1 MLLDDVNARFS
12 QLKPDEKLI
21 DKLLEIE
28 QSKNQKKFVV
38 LDDDPTGIQ
47 TVHDVFV
54 YTDWSVES
62 IKHGLLDNNSMF
74 YLLTNSR
81 AMTDNQTT
89 KIHLELTNNVINAA
103 LETGKGFM
111 IISRSDSTLRGH
123 YPMETELVKQVVE
136 SKSRIVIDGE
146 IIFPFFKEGGRYTI
160 DDIHYVDEGG
170 TLIPVSDTEFARDKT
185 FGYQSSNLCDYI
197 EEKTNGDYMA
207 EDTISIS
214 LESLRRMELDKITSL
229 LCSAGDFTKII
240 VNAIDYIDVKV
251 FCIAL
256 FRTMASGR
264 NFMFRS
270 AASFVKVLG
279 GISDQPLLTRKE
291 MIKEN
296 HSTGGIIVVGSY
308 TKKTT
313 RQLDQLKSL
322 VNIQLIE
329 FNPENSVEP
338 EAYEREIIR
347 VVEESEACIRKGI
360 TIVIY
365 TNRTLQNITGESKED
380 TLLRSVRLSEAVCQI
395 VGRLAVTPS
404 FVLAKGGNTSSD
416 IGVKALRVKRARVLG
431 QVRPG
436 IPVWET
442 DRNSKFPDIPFII
455 FPGNVGN
462 DMTLREV
469 TEILLK
475 DNG

>member
-1 MLLDDVNARFS
+1 MLLDEVKARLS

-21 DKLLEIE
+21 DKLLEAE
-28 QSKNQKKFVV
+28 RSKNQKKFVV

-54 YTDWSVES
+54 YTDWSVDS
-62 IKHGLLDNNSMF
+62 IKHGLADNNSMF

-81 AMTDNQTT
+81 SMTDNQTR

-103 LETGKGFM
+103 LENGKEFM

-123 YPMETELVKQVVE
+123 YPLETELVKQVVE

-146 IIFPFFKEGGRYTI
+146 ILFPFFKEGGRYTI
-160 DDIHYVDEGG
+160 DDVHYVDEGG
-170 TLIPVSDTEFARDKT
+170 TLIPVGETEFARDKT

-197 EEKTNGDYMA
+197 EEKTSGDYMA

-214 LESLRRMELDKITSL
+214 LESLRRMELDKITSQ

-256 FRTMASGR
+256 FRTMTAGR

-279 GISDQPLLTRKE
+279 GISDQPLLTRRD

-296 HSTGGIIVVGSY
+296 RSTGGIIVVGSY

-313 RQLDQLKSL
+313 RQLEELKGLGS
-322 VNIQLIE
+322 VRLIE
-329 FNPENSVEP
+329 FNPMHSMEP
-338 EAYEREIIR
+338 EAYEREIRR
-347 VVEESEACIRKGI
+347 VVEEAEVCIGNGI
-360 TIVIY
+360 TAVIY
-365 TNRTLQNITGESKED
+365 TNRTLQTIAGESKEE

-395 VGRLAVTPS
+395 VGRLTVTPS

-431 QVRPG
+431 QVKPG

-442 DRNSKFPDIPFII
+442 DGSSKFPDIPFII

-462 DMTLREV
+462 DKTLREV
-469 TEILLK
+469 TEILL
-475 DNG
+475 NNN

>member
-1 MLLDDVNARFS
+1 MLLDEVKARLS

-21 DKLLEIE
+21 DKLLEAE
-28 QSKNQKKFVV
+28 RSKNQKKFVV

-54 YTDWSVES
+54 YTDWSVDS
-62 IKHGLLDNNSMF
+62 IKHGLADNNSMF

-81 AMTDNQTT
+81 SMTDNQTR

-103 LETGKGFM
+103 LENGKEFM

-123 YPMETELVKQVVE
+123 YPLETELVKQVVE

-146 IIFPFFKEGGRYTI
+146 ILFPFFKEGGRYTI
-160 DDIHYVDEGG
+160 DDVHYVDEGG
-170 TLIPVSDTEFARDKT
+170 TLIPVGETEFARDKT

-197 EEKTNGDYMA
+197 EEKTSGDYMA

-214 LESLRRMELDKITSL
+214 LESLRRMELDKITSQ

-256 FRTMASGR
+256 FRTMTAGR

-279 GISDQPLLTRKE
+279 GISDQPLLTRRD

-296 HSTGGIIVVGSY
+296 RSTGGIIVVGSY

-313 RQLDQLKSL
+313 RQLEELKGLGS
-322 VNIQLIE
+322 VRLIE
-329 FNPENSVEP
+329 FNPMHSMEP
-338 EAYEREIIR
+338 EAYEREIRR
-347 VVEESEACIRKGI
+347 VVEEAEVCIGNGI
-360 TIVIY
+360 TAVIY
-365 TNRTLQNITGESKED
+365 TNRTLQTIAGESKEE

-395 VGRLAVTPS
+395 VGRLTVTPS

-431 QVRPG
+431 QVKPG

-442 DRNSKFPDIPFII
+442 DGSSKFPDIPFII

-462 DMTLREV
+462 DKTLREV

-475 DNG
+475 ND

>member
-1 MLLDDVNARFS
+1 MLLDEVNARLS

-21 DKLLEIE
+21 DKLLEVE

-47 TVHDVFV
+47 TVHDIFV

-89 KIHLELTNNVINAA
+89 KLHLELTNNVINAA
-103 LETGKGFM
+103 LETGKDFM

-123 YPMETELVKQVVE
+123 YPLETELVKQVVE

-146 IIFPFFKEGGRYTI
+146 ILFPFFKEGGRYTI

-170 TLIPVSDTEFARDKT
+170 TLIPVGETEFAKDKT

-197 EEKTNGDYMA
+197 EEKTNGDYTA

-229 LCSAGDFTKII
+229 LCSAGDFTKVI
-240 VNAIDYIDVKV
+240 VNAVDYIDVKV

-256 FRTMASGR
+256 LRTMASGR

-291 MIKEN
+291 MIKEDR
-296 HSTGGIIVVGSY
+296 STGGIIVVGSY

-313 RQLDQLKSL
+313 RQLDQLKGL
-322 VNIQLIE
+322 ENVRLIE
-329 FNPENSVEP
+329 FGPEYSQEP
-338 EAYEREIIR
+338 QGYEREIER
-347 VVEESEACIRKGI
+347 VAEESETCIRKGI
-360 TIVIY
+360 TVVIY
-365 TNRTLQNITGESKED
+365 TNRTLHNIAGESKED

-395 VGRLAVTPS
+395 VGRLTVTPS

-416 IGVKALRVKRARVLG
+416 IGVKALKVKRARVLG
-431 QVRPG
+431 QVKPG

-442 DRNSKFPDIPFII
+442 DRSSKFPDIPFII

-469 TEILLK
+469 TELLLK
-475 DNG
+475 NN

>member
-1 MLLDDVNARFS
+1 MILYEVKARLS

-21 DKLLEIE
+21 DKLLEAE
-28 QSKNQKKFVV
+28 RSKNQKKFVV

-47 TVHDVFV
+47 TVHDIFV
-54 YTDWSVES
+54 YTDWSVDS
-62 IKHGLLDNNSMF
+62 IKHGLADNNSMF

-81 AMTDNQTT
+81 SMTDNQTR

-103 LETGKGFM
+103 LESGKEFM

-123 YPMETELVKQVVE
+123 YPLETELVKQVVE

-146 IIFPFFKEGGRYTI
+146 ILFPFFKEGGRYTI
-160 DDIHYVDEGG
+160 DDVHYVDEGG
-170 TLIPVSDTEFARDKT
+170 TLIPVGETEFARDKT

-197 EEKTNGDYMA
+197 EEKTSGDYMA

-214 LESLRRMELDKITSL
+214 LESLRRMELDKITSQ

-256 FRTMASGR
+256 FRTMTAGR

-279 GISDQPLLTRKE
+279 GISDQPLLTRRD

-296 HSTGGIIVVGSY
+296 RSTGGIIVVGSY

-313 RQLDQLKSL
+313 RQLEELKGLES
-322 VNIQLIE
+322 VRLIE
-329 FNPENSVEP
+329 FNPMHSMEP
-338 EAYEREIIR
+338 EAYEREIRR
-347 VVEESEACIRKGI
+347 VVEEAEVCIGNGI
-360 TIVIY
+360 TAVIY
-365 TNRTLQNITGESKED
+365 TNRTLQTIAGESKEE

-395 VGRLAVTPS
+395 VGRLTVTPS

-431 QVRPG
+431 QVKPG

-442 DRNSKFPDIPFII
+442 DGSSKFPDIPFII

-462 DMTLREV
+462 DKTLREV

-475 DNG
+475 ND